1 MLLKNEWVN
10 NKVKEKIKTYLEA
23 NGNEDTTI
31 QHLWHTGKAVL
42 REKFIALQ
50 AYLKKK
56 EKSQI
61 KNQTLHLKELEKR
74 ITSKAKSK

>member
-50 AYLKKK
+50 AYVK
-56 EKSQI
+56 EQ
-61 KNQTLHLKELEKR
+61 EKAQK
-74 ITSKAKSK
+74 I